1 MKKILF
7 RKLLIDYLTFAF
19 FALISTS
26 LVIWVFQAVN
36 YLDIMIEY
44 GRDYVVYLKF
54 SLLNFPKIVSKIL
67 PFILFF
73 SIFYVTVKYELNNE
87 LIIFWNFGV
96 HKMQIINFIFLVSIF
111 LMFLQIFL
119 ASLVVPVT
127 QDSARSFLRSSSV
140 NFYENFIKPQKF
152 NDTIRGV
159 TIYSEGKN
167 TDGKLQNLYIKRE
180 LKNNEYQITYAKSG
194 EFKEISN
201 TPVLVL
207 YNGATITTKNKDHSN
222 ISFSKSDFVLSN
234 IETNTTTYIKT
245 QEISSNKLIKCI
257 LMFYKSNKFA
267 TDVENCSSKNFYNI
281 LKEFYKRFIIPIYII
296 ILSLI
301 PFFLILLSKESQN
314 YNRIRLFTFLVGF
327 AVIIFS
333 ETTIKFIS
341 SSIIQNIILSIIPI
355 FLFFLIYIFFYFKFK
370 MKFKNSNQWKLILN
384 LLV

>member
-36 YLDIMIEY
+36 YLDIMIED

-73 SIFYVTVKYELNNE
+73 SIFYVTIKYELNNE

-119 ASLVVPVT
+119 ASFIVPIT

-167 TDGKLQNLYIKRE
+167 KDGKLQNLYIKRE

-207 YNGATITTKNKDHSN
+207 YDGATITTKNKDHSN

-257 LMFYKSNKFA
+257 LIFYKSNEFA

-301 PFFLILLSKESQN
+301 PFFLILLSKENQN

-370 MKFKNSNQWKLILN
+370 MKFKNSNQ
-384 LLV
+384 

>member
-36 YLDIMIEY
+36 YLDIMIED

-73 SIFYVTVKYELNNE
+73 SIFYVTIKYELNNE

-119 ASLVVPVT
+119 ASFIVPVT

-180 LKNNEYQITYAKSG
+180 LENNEYQITYAKSG

-245 QEISSNKLIKCI
+245 QEISSIKLIKCI
-257 LMFYKSNKFA
+257 LIFYKSNEFA

-370 MKFKNSNQWKLILN
+370 MKFKNSN
-384 LLV
+384 

>member
-36 YLDIMIEY
+36 YLDIMVED

-54 SLLNFPKIVSKIL
+54 SLLNFPKIVSKIF

-73 SIFYVTVKYELNNE
+73 SIFYVTTKYELNNE

-111 LMFLQIFL
+111 LMLLQIFL
-119 ASLVVPVT
+119 ASFIVPVT
-127 QDSARSFLRSSSV
+127 QDSARSFLRTSSV
-140 NFYENFIKPQKF
+140 NFYENFLKPQKF

-159 TIYSEGKN
+159 TIYNEGK
-167 TDGKLQNLYIKRE
+167 DSKGRLQNLYIKRE
-180 LKNNEYQITYAKSG
+180 LKNNEYQITYAKLG
-194 EFKEISN
+194 EFKEISK

-222 ISFSKSDFVLSN
+222 ISFSKSDFVLTN
-234 IETNTTTYIKT
+234 LETNTTTYIKT

-257 LMFYKSNKFA
+257 LIFYKSNKF
-267 TDVENCSSKNFYNI
+267 TTEVENCSSKNFYNI
-281 LKEFYKRFIIPIYII
+281 LKEFYKRFIVPIYIVV
-296 ILSLI
+296 LCLI
-301 PFFLILLSKESQN
+301 PLFLILFSKENQN
-314 YNRIRLFTFLVGF
+314 YLKIRLFTFSLGF

-370 MKFKNSNQWKLILN
+370 MTFKNYN
-384 LLV
+384 L

>member
-36 YLDIMIEY
+36 YLDIMIED

-73 SIFYVTVKYELNNE
+73 SIFYVTIKYELNNE
-87 LIIFWNFGV
+87 LIIFWNYGV

-119 ASLVVPVT
+119 ASFIVPVT

-257 LMFYKSNKFA
+257 LIFYKSNKFA

-281 LKEFYKRFIIPIYII
+281 LKEFYKRFIIPLYII

-314 YNRIRLFTFLVGF
+314 YNRIRLFTFLIGF

-370 MKFKNSNQWKLILN
+370 MKFKNSN
-384 LLV
+384 

>member
-36 YLDIMIEY
+36 YLDIMIED

-73 SIFYVTVKYELNNE
+73 SIFYVTIKYELNNE

-119 ASLVVPVT
+119 ASFIVPIT

-370 MKFKNSNQWKLILN
+370 MTFKNSN
-384 LLV
+384 

>member
-36 YLDIMIEY
+36 YLDIMIED

-73 SIFYVTVKYELNNE
+73 SIFYVTIKYELNNE

-96 HKMQIINFIFLVSIF
+96 HKMQIINFIFLISIF

-119 ASLVVPVT
+119 ASFIVPVT

-257 LMFYKSNKFA
+257 LIFYKSNKFA

-301 PFFLILLSKESQN
+301 PFFLILLSKESRN

-370 MKFKNSNQWKLILN
+370 MKFKNSN
-384 LLV
+384 

>member
-36 YLDIMIEY
+36 YLDIMIED
-44 GRDYVVYLKF
+44 GRDYIVYLKF

-73 SIFYVTVKYELNNE
+73 SIFYVTIKYELNNE

-119 ASLVVPVT
+119 ASFIVPLT

-159 TIYSEGKN
+159 TIYSEGKK

-207 YNGATITTKNKDHSN
+207 YHGATITTKNKDHSN

-257 LMFYKSNKFA
+257 LIFYKSNKFA

-314 YNRIRLFTFLVGF
+314 YNRIRLFTFLIGF

-370 MKFKNSNQWKLILN
+370 MTFKNSN
-384 LLV
+384 

>member
-36 YLDIMIEY
+36 YLDIMIED

-73 SIFYVTVKYELNNE
+73 SIFYVTIKYELNNE

-119 ASLVVPVT
+119 ASFIVPVT

-180 LKNNEYQITYAKSG
+180 LENNEYQITYAKSG

-257 LMFYKSNKFA
+257 LIFYKSNKFA

-370 MKFKNSNQWKLILN
+370 MTFKNSN
-384 LLV
+384 

>member
-36 YLDIMIEY
+36 YLDIMIED
-44 GRDYVVYLKF
+44 GRDYIVYLKF

-73 SIFYVTVKYELNNE
+73 SIFYVTIKYELNNE

-119 ASLVVPVT
+119 ASFIVPVT

-180 LKNNEYQITYAKSG
+180 LENNEYQITYAKSG

-257 LMFYKSNKFA
+257 LIFYKSNKFA

-314 YNRIRLFTFLVGF
+314 YNRIRLFTFLLGF

-370 MKFKNSNQWKLILN
+370 MTFKNSN
-384 LLV
+384 

>member
-36 YLDIMIEY
+36 YLDIMIED

-73 SIFYVTVKYELNNE
+73 SIFYVTIKYELNNE

-119 ASLVVPVT
+119 ASFIVPVT

-159 TIYSEGKN
+159 TIYSEGKK

-207 YNGATITTKNKDHSN
+207 YNGATITTKNNDHSN

-257 LMFYKSNKFA
+257 LIFYKSNKFA

-370 MKFKNSNQWKLILN
+370 MKFKNSN
-384 LLV
+384 

>member
-36 YLDIMIEY
+36 YLDIMIED

-73 SIFYVTVKYELNNE
+73 SIFYVTIKYELNNE

-119 ASLVVPVT
+119 ASFIVPVT

-257 LMFYKSNKFA
+257 LIFYKSNKFA

-370 MKFKNSNQWKLILN
+370 MKFKNSNQ
-384 LLV
+384 